1 MTRQN
6 SVSFRLD
13 SGNYES
19 WGPYRPASKDF
30 SALLTHAC
38 DSLAVLLAWFPV
50 QSLVRWM
57 DRTECHSSQPVAQ
70 QQALLLLQSPSS
82 AKQRGLDSWQGSMSS
97 IRPQPSEG
105 RDSGCNSAVWLL
117 RRIAFHQRTG
127 VPEDSN
133 SVRPLELSLLCA
145 SCKLGACA
153 SNRLGFKTNT
163 WWRSTLASYSD

>member
-97 IRPQPSEG
+97 IRPQASALRRTRQRLQQCGVASSPDCFPSEDG
-105 RDSGCNSAVWLL
+105 RTW
-117 RRIAFHQRTG
+117 RFQQRTPIG
-127 VPEDSN
+127 AVPF
-133 SVRPLELSLLCA
+133 VCVV
-145 SCKLGACA
+145 
-153 SNRLGFKTNT
+153 
-163 WWRSTLASYSD
+163 